1 MDTLQEKM
9 EKEVIA
15 LIFRDY
21 PDLRDQILKARVTS
35 REFTGVGFFT
45 KYNKEDILSEKNRT
59 IDVAVG
65 AILNNR
71 IEVGFVFFITKEEG
85 SVLECYTYM
94 VPFPDQLESY
104 EAIVYEVDGNH
115 MLVRPH

>member
-1 MDTLQEKM
+1 MGL
-9 EKEVIA
+9 
-15 LIFRDY
+15 
-21 PDLRDQILKARVTS
+21 
-35 REFTGVGFFT
+35 
-45 KYNKEDILSEKNRT
+45 N
-59 IDVAVG
+59 AVG
-65 AILNNR
+65 HETRTHSRTVNKYINNKYLCAFYKKKLWVS
-71 IEVGFVFFITKEEG
+71 IFYLTKMFFFFYVVFFFFITKEEG